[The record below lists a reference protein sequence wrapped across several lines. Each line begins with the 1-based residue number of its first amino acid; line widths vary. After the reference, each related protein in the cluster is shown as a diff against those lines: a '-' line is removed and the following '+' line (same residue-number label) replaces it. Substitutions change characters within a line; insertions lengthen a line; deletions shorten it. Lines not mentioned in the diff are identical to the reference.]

1 MSPDE
6 EYDYIVVGAGSAG
19 CVLARRLTDDPTTK
33 VLLLEAGGSD
43 AYRWVN
49 LPLGVGKL
57 LDNPDYVWKAE
68 TDPEPELHG
77 NRMYWPSGKTLGGS
91 SSVNG
96 MLAVR
101 GQPAKYDEWRAANC
115 PGWGYSD
122 LLPYMKRLE
131 DFPLGDPAY
140 RGRGGPIGITEL
152 DPDPITTGFLDA
164 CVEAGYHRVKDYN
177 AGDHEGAAP
186 LQLTTRNGRRCSASA
201 GYLRPVLSRPNLRVV
216 SNALVT
222 RVLLQDL
229 RATGVS
235 YRTADKVWAARAR
248 REVILSAGAIRSPQ
262 LLELSGIGNGDVLRR
277 MGVPVVHHLPGVG
290 ENLQDH
296 LMTRISFES
305 ALPITVNDMVQNP
318 VRMFLDGAKY
328 LLFRRGI
335 LATPSLTG
343 LAYVRSDPRIPYPD
357 IRVQIG
363 LTSGT
368 GRLSTSRDSG
378 LDRHSGFHLGA
389 YPLYPQ
395 SRGDLHIRSLDPAES
410 PTIRVNYLAHQADR
424 DVAIASM
431 KIMRRVASEPALARL
446 IVREVRPGSDAV
458 SDDAIL
464 EFIRQTGHTCWHPCG
479 TCKMG
484 IDKDAVVD
492 AKLRVRGI
500 DGLRVVDASV
510 IPFLVASNTNLPTM
524 AIAERAADLVAKKR
538 TTVLEVFSQED
549 SSVLSAAQ

>member
-1 MSPDE
+1 
-6 EYDYIVVGAGSAG
+6 
-19 CVLARRLTDDPTTK
+19 
-33 VLLLEAGGSD
+33 
-43 AYRWVN
+43 
-49 LPLGVGKL
+49 
-57 LDNPDYVWKAE
+57 
-68 TDPEPELHG
+68 
-77 NRMYWPSGKTLGGS
+77 
-91 SSVNG
+91 
-96 MLAVR
+96 
-101 GQPAKYDEWRAANC
+101 
-115 PGWGYSD
+115 
-122 LLPYMKRLE
+122 
-131 DFPLGDPAY
+131 
-140 RGRGGPIGITEL
+140 
-152 DPDPITTGFLDA
+152 
-164 CVEAGYHRVKDYN
+164 
-177 AGDHEGAAP
+177 
-186 LQLTTRNGRRCSASA
+186 
-201 GYLRPVLSRPNLRVV
+201 
-216 SNALVT
+216 
-222 RVLLQDL
+222 
-229 RATGVS
+229 
-235 YRTADKVWAARAR
+235 
-248 REVILSAGAIRSPQ
+248 
-262 LLELSGIGNGDVLRR
+262 
-277 MGVPVVHHLPGVG
+277 
-290 ENLQDH
+290 
-296 LMTRISFES
+296 
-305 ALPITVNDMVQNP
+305 
-318 VRMFLDGAKY
+318 
-328 LLFRRGI
+328 
-335 LATPSLTG
+335 
-343 LAYVRSDPRIPYPD
+343 VRSDPRSPYPD

-446 IVREVRPGSDAV
+446 IVREVRPGSDVV

-484 IDKDAVVD
+484 IDKDAVVY

>member
-1 MSPDE
+1 MSVE

-19 CVLARRLTDDPTTK
+19 CVLARRLTEDPTTS

-43 AYRWVN
+43 ANRWVS

-57 LDNPDYVWKAE
+57 LDNPDYVWKAHTE
-68 TDPEPELHG
+68 PEPELNG
-77 NRMYWPSGKTLGGS
+77 NRMYWPSGKMLGGS

-101 GQPAKYDEWRAANC
+101 GQPAKYDEWGAANC

-122 LLPYMKRLE
+122 LLPYLKRLE
-131 DFPLGDPAY
+131 DFPCGDPLH
-140 RGRGGPIGITEL
+140 RGRGGPISITEL

-164 CVEAGYHRVKDYN
+164 CVEAGYRRVKDYN

-186 LQLTTRNGRRCSASA
+186 LQLTTRNGRRCSASV
-201 GYLRPVLSRPNLRVV
+201 GYLRSVLRRPNLRII
-216 SNALVT
+216 SRALVT
-222 RVLLQDL
+222 RVLVQDR

-235 YRTADKVWAARAR
+235 YQTTDQTRTARAR

-262 LLELSGIGNGDVLRR
+262 LLELSGIGNGVVLRR
-277 MGVPVVHHLPGVG
+277 IDIPVVHHLPGVG

-296 LMTRISFES
+296 LMARISFES
-305 ALPITVNDMVQNP
+305 ALPLTVNDMVQNP
-318 VRMFLDGAKY
+318 VRLFLDGAKY

-343 LAYVRSDPRIPYPD
+343 LAYVRSDPRSPYPD
-357 IRVQIG
+357 IRIQIG

-378 LDRHSGFHLGA
+378 LDQHSGFHLGA
-389 YPLYPQ
+389 YPLYPK
-395 SRGDLHIRSLDPAES
+395 SRGDLHIRSLDPAE
-410 PTIRVNYLAHQADR
+410 PPAIRANYLAHQADR

-431 KIMRRVASEPALARL
+431 KIMRRIASEPSLARL
-446 IVREVRPGSDAV
+446 IVREVRPGREAAGDHAV
-458 SDDAIL
+458 L

-484 IDKDAVVD
+484 IDGDAVVD
-492 AKLRVRGI
+492 AELRVKGI
-500 DGLRVVDASV
+500 EGLRVVDASV
-510 IPFLVASNTNLPTM
+510 MPFLVASNTNLVTM
-524 AIAERAADLVAKKR
+524 AIAERAADLISVTRKISR
-538 TTVLEVFSQED
+538 QCLPLQE
-549 SSVLSAAQ
+549 SSVLSTAQ